1 MCLDQTSGHHFTIQC
16 HNDAMPQWQK
26 QTSLVLAVV
35 FFFLPRFKTMLN
47 TFMSVSSRRRV
58 CCPLCFGPAVFCT
71 LDLLS
76 FVLWTC
82 CPLYFGPA
90 VLCTLD
96 LLSFV
101 LWTCRPLYF
110 GPVVLCT
117 LDLLSF
123 VLWTCCPL
131 YFGPAV
137 LWTSGDR
144 CQCPYAGPSVWNNLP
159 QTLRHSDS
167 TSSFKAALKTHLF
180 NNYF

>member
-16 HNDAMPQWQK
+16 HNDTMPQWQK

-101 LWTCRPLYF
+101 F
-110 GPVVLCT
+110 
-117 LDLLSF
+117 
-123 VLWTCCPL
+123 WTCCPL
-131 YFGPAV
+131 DFRWSLPVPLCWPICLEQFASNTPP
-137 LWTSGDR
+137 LWFYLLFQSR
-144 CQCPYAGPSVWNNLP
+144 P
-159 QTLRHSDS
+159 QD
-167 TSSFKAALKTHLF
+167 APV
-180 NNYF
+180 